1 MKRIYLYYLVLFD
14 AFLLAGMLYYFEMP
28 WYFIILPFLILLL
41 FIGIA
46 SSQIQLNLFVDSI
59 HKGKIDETKIALTFD
74 DGPHPVYTPIVLDL
88 LKRNQAKAT
97 FFLIGKN
104 VKQYPYLVERIL
116 KEGHCIGNHSF
127 NHENTIAFKTKK
139 GWIQEIEETNSVM
152 EKIIGKTPRF
162 FRPPFGITTPH
173 LASALKETNML
184 SIGWNN
190 RTFDTAQK
198 NVDAIV
204 RKLENNVQA
213 GSIILM
219 HDSHER
225 IQPLL
230 EQLLPKLANKNLSF
244 VSLNELIDEKPYL
257 EI

>member
-1 MKRIYLYYLVLFD
+1 MRTLIFYILLFD
-14 AFLLAGMLYYFEMP
+14 AILFIGVFWYLEFP
-28 WYFIILPFLILLL
+28 WYIIILPFLLFLVFTIL
-41 FIGIA
+41 A
-46 SSQIQLNLFVDSI
+46 SSQIRWNLFVPSI
-59 HKGKIDETKIALTFD
+59 HNGKKNGNQFALTFD
-74 DGPHPVYTPIVLDL
+74 DGPHPVYTPIVLDI
-88 LKRNQAKAT
+88 LKQHQAKAC

-104 VKQYPYLVERIL
+104 AEKYPYLVKRIL
-116 KEGHCIGNHSF
+116 DEGHTIGNHSYS
-127 NHENTIAFKTKK
+127 HRNTIGFSSKK
-139 GWIQEIEETNSVM
+139 QWIHEIQETNLVIQ
-152 EKIIGKTPRF
+152 KIIGKTPKL

-173 LASALKETNML
+173 LGFAIKETNMK
-184 SIGWNN
+184 SIGWNH

-230 EQLLPKLANKNLSF
+230 EKLLPKLANKNLSF

-257 EI
+257 EV